1 MRVKDSVVLTSWF
14 IYDDLVYY
22 SHDDV
27 YWDDLYTVWGKNR
40 FPSGYAK
47 PQLSPEEDRNVIVK
61 IGGTNGQNIRLNPA
75 QFEKVMQLMNSL
87 QNMRSSD
94 DEEALERKRVETSEL
109 MSLLGLKEKKE
120 EVETVE
126 EGYSGW
132 KMHLDGMTMTLRRK
146 DGVEYLIETDELQLR
161 EELMFRSDISIHRVS
176 DQFFVYTETGKD
188 VGRPELVDL
197 AHEVRVDDTE
207 QVTVI
212 MVSKKGDAATRFQCV
227 AEITVGD
234 VRLLLPCVYLRPIE
248 PKKELRVMEVVLSAE
263 EAFVSPEAV
272 QFVSSFRYDASRE
285 GDVVVIDARRRLKQY
300 VTYAKATGR
309 EGEICLTS

>member
-1 MRVKDSVVLTSWF
+1 MKKLEIVIRPESLENLELLLEEQKANGMMITNILGYGNQKGYRQMYRGAKSEAKKLPKVK
-14 IYDDLVYY
+14 
-22 SHDDV
+22 
-27 YWDDLYTVWGKNR
+27 
-40 FPSGYAK
+40 
-47 PQLSPEEDRNVIVK
+47 
-61 IGGTNGQNIRLNPA
+61 
-75 QFEKVMQLMNSL
+75 
-87 QNMRSSD
+87 
-94 DEEALERKRVETSEL
+94 
-109 MSLLGLKEKKE
+109 
-120 EVETVE
+120 VETVE

-146 DGVEYLIETDELQLR
+146 DGVEYLIETDQNKLR

-176 DQFFVYTETGKD
+176 DHFFVYTETGKD

-263 EAFVSPEAV
+263 EAFVPPEAV

-285 GDVVVIDARRRLKQY
+285 GDVVVVDARRRLKQY